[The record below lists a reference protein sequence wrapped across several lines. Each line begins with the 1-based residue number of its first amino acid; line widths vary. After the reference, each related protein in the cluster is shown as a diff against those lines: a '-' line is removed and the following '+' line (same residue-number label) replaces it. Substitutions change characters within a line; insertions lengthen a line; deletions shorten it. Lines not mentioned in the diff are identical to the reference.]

1 MIIRPRRYIFSG
13 LEALMEGKLK
23 KLAGLCEKLFI
34 FIDEEEP
41 TVPVKIVRK
50 LQAFGKKI
58 KWVPVE
64 IDLQTDFQV
73 FFSFFVGKTHERTAP
88 DVEFIILGA
97 NPQYDSLV
105 RFLNTSGRSCL
116 RLEPSR
122 ALELL
127 GPGYDLSQVEP
138 VPAIPSDRMK
148 DLSPGAV
155 EASESGEGAGRE
167 KADAACKKIAQ
178 DVVQRMIRSGNRP
191 AELETLR
198 EYIRLCHQELPGPG
212 SIDRIIRHMEE
223 RNEIVLNG
231 GSEVVYHF

>member
-41 TVPVKIVRK
+41 VVPVKIVRK

-97 NPQYDSLV
+97 QPQYDSLV
-105 RFLNTSGRSCL
+105 RFINTSGRSCL
-116 RLEPSR
+116 RLEPAR

-127 GPGYDLSQVEP
+127 EPGYDVAHVEP
-138 VPAIPSDRMK
+138 VPAVPSDRHK
-148 DLSPGAV
+148 DSIRAV
-155 EASESGEGAGRE
+155 EPSESGEGGGRE
-167 KADAACKKIAQ
+167 KTDAACKKIAQ
-178 DVVQRMIRSGNRP
+178 EVVQRMIRSGNRP
-191 AELETLR
+191 AELDTLR
-198 EYIRLCHQELPGPG
+198 EYIRLCHQELPGSG
-212 SIDRIIRHMEE
+212 SIDRIIQHMEE
-223 RNEIVLNG
+223 RNEIALKGSNEVL
-231 GSEVVYHF
+231 YHF

>member
-41 TVPVKIVRK
+41 MVPVKIVRK

-64 IDLQTDFQV
+64 IDLQSDFQV
-73 FFSFFVGKTHERTAP
+73 FFSFFVGKIHERTAS

-97 NPQYDSLV
+97 QPQYDSLV
-105 RFLNTSGRSCL
+105 RFLNTNGRSCL
-116 RLEPSR
+116 RLEPAR
-122 ALELL
+122 ALLL
-127 GPGYDLSQVEP
+127 LEPGYDVSHVEP
-138 VPAIPSDRMK
+138 VPSVPSDRQK
-148 DLSPGAV
+148 DPVRALEP
-155 EASESGEGAGRE
+155 SESGEGGGRE
-167 KADAACKKIAQ
+167 KADAACNKIAQ
-178 DVVQRMIRSGNRP
+178 EVVQRMIRSGNRP

-198 EYIRLCHQELPGPG
+198 EYIRLCHQELPGAG
-212 SIDRIIRHMEE
+212 SIERVIQHMEE
-223 RNEIVLNG
+223 RKEIALNG
-231 GSEVVYHF
+231 SSEVVYHF

>member
-41 TVPVKIVRK
+41 VVPVKIVRK
-50 LQAFGKKI
+50 LQAFGKKV

-97 NPQYDSLV
+97 QPQYDSLV
-105 RFLNTSGRSCL
+105 RFINTSGRSCL
-116 RLEPSR
+116 RLEPAR

-127 GPGYDLSQVEP
+127 EPGYDIAHVEP
-138 VPAIPSDRMK
+138 VPAVPSDRQK
-148 DLSPGAV
+148 DLIRAV
-155 EASESGEGAGRE
+155 EPSESGDGGGRE
-167 KADAACKKIAQ
+167 KTDAASKKIAQ
-178 DVVQRMIRSGNRP
+178 EVVQRMIRSGNRP

-198 EYIRLCHQELPGPG
+198 EYIRLCHQELPGSG
-212 SIDRIIRHMEE
+212 SVDRVIKCMEE

>member
-41 TVPVKIVRK
+41 VVPVKIVRK

-97 NPQYDSLV
+97 QPQYDSLV
-105 RFLNTSGRSCL
+105 RFINTSGRSCL
-116 RLEPSR
+116 RLEPAR

-127 GPGYDLSQVEP
+127 EPGYDIAHVEP
-138 VPAIPSDRMK
+138 VPAVPSDRQI
-148 DLSPGAV
+148 DPVRAV
-155 EASESGEGAGRE
+155 EPSGAGEGG
-167 KADAACKKIAQ
+167 KTDAACKKIAQ
-178 DVVQRMIRSGNRP
+178 EVVQRMIRSGNRP

-212 SIDRIIRHMEE
+212 SIDSIIRHMEE
-223 RNEIVLNG
+223 RKEIVLNG
-231 GSEVVYHF
+231 NSEVVYHF